1 MKRRDTKIKNYRD
14 YLEEAAQKGNK
25 SAIEA
30 IKELDSPLTIFS
42 YYIKIPGLNIR
53 RKQWKK
59 KEENQTHTE
68 QTQ

>member
-42 YYIKIPGLNIR
+42 YYIKVIGLNTR

-59 KEENQTHTE
+59 KEKQTPME